1 MLGPGRAGVEVG
13 GAAFEVMND
22 AATTTA
28 AAVALAGV
36 TTAVSV
42 VAARRFARKREID
55 GDNEIV
61 GWMFSGI
68 VVVGAVFLAFV
79 VFSVYERYSALRQ
92 ATTAEAAQLVVVY
105 RDTQA
110 FTGPAKQNAQDA
122 LRKYASDV
130 MAKEWG
136 SHGLLLPHTSGDALN
151 PVWSAYRSRP
161 GAAPDGAAEGRL
173 HDLEHLRHL
182 RHLAGEASLPGGFWP
197 LLIGGALVTIVAA
210 LFFSMQRAGVQIVLT
225 TLLAMMLTGT
235 LLLVSALNRP
245 FTGPIP
251 ISQRPFQH
259 AVLNFDALDGP
270 AVR

>member
-1 MLGPGRAGVEVG
+1 
-13 GAAFEVMND
+13 MNPTV
-22 AATTTA
+22 TTVA
-28 AAVALAGV
+28 LVALAGAV
-36 TTAVSV
+36 TAVGV
-42 VAARRFARKREID
+42 MLARRFARTAKMD

-79 VFSVYERYSALRQ
+79 VFSVYERYSALRT
-92 ATTAEAAQLVVVY
+92 ATTEEAAQLVVVY
-105 RDTQA
+105 RDTQT
-110 FTGPAKQNAQDA
+110 FVGPAKINAQDA
-122 LRKYASDV
+122 LRKYANDV
-130 MAKEWG
+130 MAKEWK

-161 GAAPDGAAEGRL
+161 GYDPNGSAEGRL
-173 HDLEHLRHL
+173 HDLEKLRHL

-197 LLIGGALVTIVAA
+197 LLIGGAGVTIVAA

-235 LLLVSALNRP
+235 LLLISALNRP

-251 ISQRPFQH
+251 INKRPFQH
-259 AVLNFDALDGP
+259 AVLNFAALDLTP
-270 AVR
+270 DR